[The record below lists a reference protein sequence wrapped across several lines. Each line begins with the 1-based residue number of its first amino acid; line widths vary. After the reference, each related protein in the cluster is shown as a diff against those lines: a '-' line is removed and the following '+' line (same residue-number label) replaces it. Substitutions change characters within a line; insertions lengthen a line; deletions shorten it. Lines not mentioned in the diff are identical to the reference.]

1 MARVLQ
7 KPGFVPGFF
16 VPDPHLHQRRVR
28 IMPGH
33 GSLLTAIA
41 GRAGF
46 EPLARRCDRLKNR
59 QRLFRLRGW
68 TMEMLP

>member
-16 VPDPHLHQRRVR
+16 VPDPLRHERRVR
-28 IMPGH
+28 IMPGY

-46 EPLARRCDRLKNR
+46 SSRRCAVVIA
-59 QRLFRLRGW
+59 
-68 TMEMLP
+68 